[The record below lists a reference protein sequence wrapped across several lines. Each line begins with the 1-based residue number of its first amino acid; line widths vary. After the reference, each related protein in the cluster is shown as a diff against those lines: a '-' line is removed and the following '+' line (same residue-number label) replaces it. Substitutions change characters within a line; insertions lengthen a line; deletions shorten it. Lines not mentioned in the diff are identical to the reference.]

1 MSEVEHTA
9 VPKEPTV
16 LTSLELFQ
24 FQTTSSMASPFPNRP
39 RLPFWIQG
47 YDGNNAFVEAYA
59 ENLDEIRA
67 YWPVSFEA
75 TSQPAAEFVFDQEH
89 PQMPWFNPAD
99 FVIQK

>member
-1 MSEVEHTA
+1 MSEVAPTDT
-9 VPKEPTV
+9 PREPTV
-16 LTSLELFQ
+16 LATLELFQ
-24 FQTTSSMASPFPNRP
+24 FQTTAAMASPFPNRP

-59 ENLDEIRA
+59 ENEAEIRT

-75 TSQPAAEFVFDQEH
+75 TSQPATEFVFDQEH

>member
-1 MSEVEHTA
+1 MSEVEQTA

-16 LTSLELFQ
+16 LASLELFQ

-59 ENLDEIRA
+59 ENLDEIKT